1 MISEVDIRDWDT
13 LKIELVKENED
24 GSADYTLHMGP
35 KCQNYLMSYAFIA
48 VLKQVIAEGKTLTPP
63 ENEQP
68 GA

>member
-13 LKIELVKENED
+13 LRIELVKENED
-24 GSADYTLHMGP
+24 GSADYTLHVGP
-35 KCQNYLMSYAFIA
+35 KCQNYLMSYAFVS

-63 ENEQP
+63 DEQP